1 MVVFGG
7 MLPPLLL
14 FLKHISHEV
23 VVVNVSQE
31 IIGLARNGENLK
43 KLGRTGWALA
53 GVDNIRQESVGDH
66 SFGTILISLLISK
79 ALVKQGKQLDLG
91 RVAMMA
97 TLHDLPE
104 SMTSDIPRIAVDLG
118 GDLLQEGKKEAE
130 KKAFQL
136 ISKNSEFF
144 GEWFVNLWND
154 MEEKSSIEAR
164 IINGADIIDMLVHA
178 VSLETSGVSPEI
190 LNQFF
195 INSHATLKDLKIDLV
210 EEIFWDLYREHIDN
224 ANRLGIKLEQITRS

>member
-1 MVVFGG
+1 M
-7 MLPPLLL
+7 
-14 FLKHISHEV
+14 
-23 VVVNVSQE
+23 NVSQE

-43 KLGRTGWALA
+43 RLGRTGWALA
-53 GVDNIRQESVGDH
+53 GVDRVRQESVGEH

-79 ALVKQGKQLDLG
+79 ALVSQGEQVDLS

-118 GDLLQEGKKEAE
+118 GNLLQEGKKEAE
-130 KKAFQL
+130 KKAIRL
-136 ISKNSEFF
+136 ISKKSEFF
-144 GEWFVNLWND
+144 GEWLVNLWKD
-154 MEEKSSIEAR
+154 MEGESSTEAR
-164 IINGADIIDMLVHA
+164 IVLGADIIDMLVHA

-195 INSHATLKDLKIDLV
+195 IGSHASLKELKIGLV
-210 EEIFWDLYREHIDN
+210 EDIFWDLYSEHINN
-224 ANRLGIKLEQITRS
+224 ANRLGVKLVQITRS